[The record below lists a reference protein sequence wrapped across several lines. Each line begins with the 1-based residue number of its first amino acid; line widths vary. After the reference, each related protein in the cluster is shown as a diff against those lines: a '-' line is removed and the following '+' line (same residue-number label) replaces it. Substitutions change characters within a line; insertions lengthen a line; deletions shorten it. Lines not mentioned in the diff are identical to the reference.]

1 MKKKIISALL
11 CLVMTLSLFTTAFAS
26 DALPTADPQKTAPQ
40 TGTLTIEK
48 TIEGVTPAGDWTFA
62 FTIKNTDA
70 AVADQT
76 VQVMVKKGE
85 TTGKA
90 EVKNLPFG
98 AYTVTEELSSAKVD
112 GYALT
117 AGAAQSIALTQANP
131 SAIARF
137 TNSYEKQY
145 SLDVNV
151 VKNVVKADTSDAPA
165 DAAFDFKAYCDNK
178 EVGTLTLKTT
188 APGRYEGKLPVALTA
203 SQLKN
208 SSAQLMIQEVNSG
221 AAGWKY
227 DGAVYTLTVAVV
239 NDQLQIR
246 SITADGKSYDAAKAL
261 VFTGTYDFRANER
274 YLNINLTKSVIQE
287 KNSTAPDAA
296 DFVFKAYLNNQV
308 VGTATIKTNGVN
320 SYAGKLP
327 VILTTEQLANG
338 PVKLTV
344 SEEKV
349 SASGWTSDKTV
360 YTLTVALVNDQ
371 LQITDIRKSGSDASY
386 GQGDKALEFT
396 NSYYMHGRT
405 PTPAPKPDDAKK
417 PESPKT
423 GDAGILLYAAAAL
436 TALGGG
442 VMLVCKKRHTER

>member
-11 CLVMTLSLFTTAFAS
+11 CLVMALSLFTTAFAS

-62 FTIKNTDA
+62 FTIKSTDA

-90 EVKNLPFG
+90 EIKNLPFG

-151 VKNVVKADTSDAPA
+151 VKNVVKADTSEAPA

-188 APGRYEGKLPVALTA
+188 APGRYEGKLPIALTA

-208 SSAQLMIQEVNSG
+208 SSAQLTIQEVNSG
-221 AAGWKY
+221 ATGWKY
-227 DGAVYTLTVAVV
+227 DGAVYTLTVAV
-239 NDQLQIR
+239 
-246 SITADGKSYDAAKAL
+246 
-261 VFTGTYDFRANER
+261 
-274 YLNINLTKSVIQE
+274 
-287 KNSTAPDAA
+287 
-296 DFVFKAYLNNQV
+296 
-308 VGTATIKTNGVN
+308 
-320 SYAGKLP
+320 
-327 VILTTEQLANG
+327 
-338 PVKLTV
+338 
-344 SEEKV
+344 
-349 SASGWTSDKTV
+349 
-360 YTLTVALVNDQ
+360 VNDQ

-405 PTPAPKPDDAKK
+405 PTPAPKPDDTKK

-442 VMLVCKKRHTER
+442 VMLVCKKRHTKR